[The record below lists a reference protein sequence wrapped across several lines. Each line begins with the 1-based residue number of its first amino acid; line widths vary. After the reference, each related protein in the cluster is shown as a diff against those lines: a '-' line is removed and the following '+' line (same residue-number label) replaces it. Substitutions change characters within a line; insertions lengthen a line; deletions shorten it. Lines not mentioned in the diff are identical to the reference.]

1 MSTRYKNQEVFVNDK
16 EAYRRFLKK
25 TRGLKQIRQFDTPVF
40 KYPSKEEARNF
51 KTVNHI
57 WSTGDRFYKLA
68 HEYYSDSTKWWV
80 IAFFNQ
86 KPTEFHVELGEVIH
100 IPTPL
105 ETVLFYIGY

>member
-1 MSTRYKNQEVFVNDK
+1 MSTRYKNQEIFVNNR
-16 EAYRRFLKK
+16 EAYKRLLASG
-25 TRGLKQIRQFDTPVF
+25 RGLKEIRQFDTPVF
-40 KYPSKEEARNF
+40 KYPSVEEMKNF
-51 KTVNHI
+51 QIINHI
-57 WSTGDRFYKLA
+57 WATGDRFYKLA

-86 KPTEFHVELGEVIH
+86 KPTEFHLELGDVVY